1 MAERPR
7 VVFDCVVLLQAAAR
21 KKSAA
26 ANCVN
31 LAEKGFVQLFVSQE
45 TLLEIEDGLSRP
57 ELRAHFPG
65 LTDEIAGAFLK
76 RLQTFA
82 NSIPQVPK
90 KFIYQRDEDDEPYI
104 NLAVEVKAHF
114 NVSRDNDLLDLMTGY
129 SDECKEFRRR
139 FRGLR
144 VIEPEELFREITIQA
159 FAFLQPRNL
168 RRDA

>member
-21 KKSAA
+21 QKSAA
-26 ANCVN
+26 ANCFA
-31 LAEKGFVQLFVSQE
+31 LAESGDLQFFVSPE
-45 TLLEIEDGLSRP
+45 TLSEIEDVLSRP

-82 NSIPQVPK
+82 NFTGRVPK
-90 KFIYQRDEDDEPYI
+90 QFSYRRDEDDEPYI
-104 NLAVEVKAHF
+104 NLAIEIDARFLVT
-114 NVSRDNDLLDLMTGY
+114 RDKDLLDLMTGY
-129 SDECKEFRRR
+129 SDECKEFRQR

-144 VIEPEELFREITIQA
+144 VIEPEELLREITI
-159 FAFLQPRNL
+159 
-168 RRDA
+168 